1 MAGDCT
7 TNESRSMRFL
17 SRLWVRRTLQLIFVL
32 LLVIFVGA
40 YLRDQ
45 WDQLRDYTLT
55 VDWLALALSQI
66 VLVSGLAALSV
77 ANWYVL
83 KYLGAPLPLV
93 ETCRIFF
100 VSNVAKY
107 LPGSI
112 WALPGRMFL
121 YQRAGVPTAKSIVAV
136 FWEVLFMVIGAA
148 LLALLGWRFLAHY
161 LPGWVLMLGVAVG
174 VLGLVMLYLLLR
186 DRRLRAHLLTLPLP
200 EKLRANLGRDDLWL
214 TPRQAAVVLII
225 FLLAWLLVGL
235 SFAGM
240 VYAISDGFAAS
251 WWVELSGLYLGT
263 WVVGFLIFF
272 TPGGIGVRDVLIGL
286 GMSVIVAAPLPA
298 VVAILA
304 RITWTLAEVIGIGLI
319 YAISTALQV
328 EHSSDTPI

>member
-1 MAGDCT
+1 MTGDCT
-7 TNESRSMRFL
+7 TNESRSMRLL
-17 SRLWVRRTLQLIFVL
+17 SRPWVKRTLQLIFVA

-55 VDWLALALSQI
+55 VDWLALILAQIALVI
-66 VLVSGLAALSV
+66 GLAALSI

-83 KYLGAPLPLV
+83 KYLGTPLPLV

-161 LPGWVLMLGVAVG
+161 LPDWVLLLGVAVG
-174 VLGLVMLYLLLR
+174 VLGLAVLYLLLR
-186 DRRLRAHLLTLPLP
+186 DQHLRGRLLALPLP
-200 EKLRANLGRDDLWL
+200 EKLRTHLSRDELWL
-214 TPRQAAVVLII
+214 TPGQAAVVLAC
-225 FLLAWLLVGL
+225 FLAAWMLVGL

-240 VYAISDGFAAS
+240 VYAITDGFIAS

-286 GMSVIVAAPLPA
+286 GMSVLVADPLPA

-304 RITWTLAEVIGIGLI
+304 RITWTLAEVMGIGLI
-319 YAISTALQV
+319 YAISTALQA
-328 EHSSDTPI
+328 EHSSDPPI